1 MVGSYRKEAT
11 MCFEFEYE
19 VLRRRAEEAR
29 EQARKAEERSRQPEP
44 GAPAAPEPVKE
55 RDPVPA

>member
-1 MVGSYRKEAT
+1 